1 MKEREEKSV
10 KFWSFV
16 RMKCT
21 DFGIFLHRVSY
32 SNTSLIISLYTKES
46 GLKKFIFK
54 GGKKKAHNLFPM
66 GLSELTYY
74 DRRESELL
82 QLTAAEPAFP
92 TDFQFDPIKGT
103 IAFFMAEVIRKV
115 VHVNEKDPAL
125 FRFLEETVRQL
136 NDSEDSQLTP
146 VLFMIDLAEWLGVQ
160 PFIENNA
167 HPHFNLDE
175 GRFEGVR
182 RDQFNIVSGE
192 IAELIKAHI
201 LGLEVQSLAKQKRV
215 EALEAMINYFR
226 IHVPGF
232 GKIEAYEIVKEV
244 LNA

>member
-1 MKEREEKSV
+1 
-10 KFWSFV
+10 
-16 RMKCT
+16 MKCT
-21 DFGIFLHRVSY
+21 DFGIFLHRIPY
-32 SNTSLIISLYTKES
+32 SNTSLIISFYTKEG

-103 IAFFMAEVIRKV
+103 VAFFMAEVIRKV

-125 FRFLEETVRQL
+125 FRFLEETVHRL
-136 NDSEDSQLTP
+136 NDSEDSQLIP

-160 PFIENNA
+160 PFIENDA
-167 HPHFNLDE
+167 HIHFNLDE

-182 RDQFNIVSGE
+182 REQFNVVSGE
-192 IAELIKAHI
+192 VAKLIKAHI
-201 LGLEVQSLAKQKRV
+201 LGLEVQSIAKHKRV
-215 EALEAMINYFR
+215 EALEAMINYFH

>member
-1 MKEREEKSV
+1 MKS
-10 KFWSFV
+10 
-16 RMKCT
+16 T
-21 DFGIFLHRVSY
+21 DFGIFLHRISY
-32 SNTSLIISLYTKES
+32 SNTSLIISFYTKEN

-66 GLSELTYY
+66 GLSELSYY
-74 DRRESELL
+74 DRKESELL

-125 FRFLEETVRQL
+125 FRFLEEAVHNL
-136 NDSEDSQLTP
+136 NDSDESQLTP

-167 HPHFNLDE
+167 HAHFNLDE
-175 GRFEGVR
+175 GRYEGIR
-182 RDQFNIVSGE
+182 REQFNVVSGE
-192 IAELIKAHI
+192 VADLIKAHI

-232 GKIEAYEIVKEV
+232 GKVEAYEIVKEV

>member
-1 MKEREEKSV
+1 MKS
-10 KFWSFV
+10 
-16 RMKCT
+16 T
-21 DFGIFLHRVSY
+21 DFGIFLHRISY
-32 SNTSLIISLYTKES
+32 SNTSLIISFYTKEN

-66 GLSELTYY
+66 GLSELSYY
-74 DRRESELL
+74 DRKESDLL

-115 VHVNEKDPAL
+115 VQLNEKDPAM
-125 FRFLEETVRQL
+125 FRFLEGAVRNL
-136 NDSEDSQLTP
+136 NDSNDSQLTP

-160 PFIENNA
+160 PFIENDSHA
-167 HPHFNLDE
+167 YFNLEE
-175 GRFEGVR
+175 GRYEGVKR
-182 RDQFNIVSGE
+182 SQFTIVSGE

-201 LGLEVQSLAKQKRV
+201 LGKEVQTLAKQQRV
-215 EALEAMINYFR
+215 EALEVMIIYFR

-232 GKIEAYEIVKEV
+232 EKIEAYEIVKEV
-244 LNA
+244 LA

>member
-1 MKEREEKSV
+1 MKS
-10 KFWSFV
+10 
-16 RMKCT
+16 T
-21 DFGIFLHRVSY
+21 DFGIFLHRISY
-32 SNTSLIISLYTKES
+32 SNTSLIMSFYTKEN

-66 GLSELTYY
+66 GLSELSYY
-74 DRRESELL
+74 DRKESELL

-125 FRFLEETVRQL
+125 FRFLEESVHNL
-136 NDSEDSQLTP
+136 NDSDESQLTP

-160 PFIENNA
+160 PFIENDD
-167 HPHFNLDE
+167 HMHFNLDE
-175 GRFEGVR
+175 GRYEGIR
-182 RDQFNIVSGE
+182 REQFNVVSGE
-192 IAELIKAHI
+192 VADLIKAHI

-215 EALEAMINYFR
+215 EALETMINYFR

-232 GKIEAYEIVKEV
+232 GKVEAYEIVKEV

>member
-1 MKEREEKSV
+1 MKS
-10 KFWSFV
+10 
-16 RMKCT
+16 T
-21 DFGIFLHRVSY
+21 DYGIFLHRIPY
-32 SNTSLIISLYTKES
+32 SNTSLIISFYTKEN

-66 GLSELTYY
+66 GLSELSYY
-74 DRRESELL
+74 HRKESELL

-115 VHVNEKDPAL
+115 VHLNEKDPAL
-125 FRFLEETVRQL
+125 FRFLEEAVHNL
-136 NDSEDSQLTP
+136 NDSDESQLIP

-160 PFIENNA
+160 PFIENDS

-175 GRFEGVR
+175 GRFEGIR
-182 RDQFNIVSGE
+182 REQFNVVSGE
-192 IAELIKAHI
+192 VADLVKAHI
-201 LGLEVQSLAKQKRV
+201 LGFEVPPLAKQKRV
-215 EALEAMINYFR
+215 EALETMINYFL